1 MSTRDKLVGAA
12 TLKRLR
18 LARGWSLSDTARAI
32 IDAAARLGQPF
43 DISAAS
49 VQRTVARWETGTAP
63 VLPSERYQLLLA
75 HLYAHGTDGR
85 RSLGTGSDFAE
96 LLDALG
102 QLGES
107 ERRLGELRTLLLR
120 TTTDAGGGLL
130 ALLGPPMQRTLSVA
144 LADASRLDEGLIAA
158 MRDAVSAVNDQVGS
172 IPFVRLQ
179 LVLAPIVES
188 CRRLLG
194 SQAPRQFLPDLRS
207 VAAQAYMLSGRFAF
221 ETRDDEASRALYIAA
236 TDAASGLGAPWRSA
250 VVRMSHA
257 LVTLYST
264 PGLDAAKELVDAAV
278 RDARA
283 GDRPRA
289 WPGDVRL
296 VEAYELPVDVAVEF
310 PGHDGEPGARRRS
323 WATAL
328 VAFSSPG
335 ACAVRWPVTPASRQA
350 AAHAVGS
357 SRRSMAMGIVMATAG
372 PWTIMSRFAMRQ
384 TSRDVIL
391 WQAPGSANRPA
402 RTSPPHC

>member
-283 GDRPRA
+283 GESVTIRARAHALQAEIAARAGQQKHAQTALALAWYDMGRDRDGSGGQLVLTCLSSRLRGPHELVHR
-289 WPGDVRL
+289 RL
-296 VEAYELPVDVAVEF
+296 VE
-310 PGHDGEPGARRRS
+310 GAR
-323 WATAL
+323 L
-328 VAFSSPG
+328 
-335 ACAVRWPVTPASRQA
+335 
-350 AAHAVGS
+350 
-357 SRRSMAMGIVMATAG
+357 
-372 PWTIMSRFAMRQ
+372 
-384 TSRDVIL
+384 L
-391 WQAPGSANRPA
+391 RPLG
-402 RTSPPHC
+402 